1 MSYQPRTLE
10 SMGISLGVGLGV
22 AFFTLML
29 FGLAVRSRCIYIAPR
44 CTARPRDTIYNSK
57 PSNDSQRRGS
67 PMFGW
72 MWWARSL
79 SYETMLKGVPGT
91 GTRKGGL
98 EGIMLKVNLDGIVL
112 LRFYALCFR
121 ISVLV
126 SIVCI
131 GIVLPINL
139 TGYCGYQE
147 NEDAESAEC
156 FSFLQGESRPNI
168 TNYDWT
174 TLANIPDLSESEDM
188 LDHIFTLGN
197 RGATLGR
204 LYGIVLCTWIIAYY
218 ACKSMRNEWEIMLA
232 LRRVYYLEKDHWSER
247 RKELENSLLLSKE
260 EDDEEEKLLLK
271 RDPWIP
277 HPEQR
282 ETTVN
287 VGLYSVLVGG
297 LPAYPEEEI
306 DKEDIEAAVGLA
318 NIKKVDWQ
326 LEFATKY
333 FDSCVQNPQG
343 YSSAVAAV
351 TILPSAFDLSNAW
364 GKWYGAAGKLR
375 RLRFIREVIEEKTR
389 YDIDY
394 DDDEDDSVDEE
405 EEEQDP
411 DDGVVVFEEQ
421 DRVTNLPGEN
431 HQSFFPSFSGDGS
444 SRDVIGSIRRK
455 NKIDSA
461 IYSNTDENREYYRTV
476 LGVEDGS
483 GFATF
488 DFGPEQTA
496 MYTREF
502 SQGAAN
508 CCPTGCFTGRIR
520 RANIDELRQMEE
532 DAAREVHAANILLEN
547 AQFRV
552 MKESKKKAKD
562 ESNDFSGMSED
573 ESLLRLFANNKLR
586 LRKKRNS
593 QSTNDDDDW
602 MKFQSIIAESPR
614 NESQR
619 NSIIEKENSLH
630 QNATERKAQPNR
642 VIEDNNNKNSIKS
655 SASKQKSESSNTTT
669 QGSRPKNFNIGKDV
683 KNVVKDSMVRES
695 SYAVVT
701 FMSRQAAV
709 AARQC
714 LADGRGQG
722 RWVTFSDIPVPPL
735 ADAVP
740 YNIFFCRGCCRPVSL
755 SIHSTQKRLR
765 FHFAMAWLFTIY
777 VFYTLPLAFVQSLLD
792 PAASPITGYSE
803 FVDSLG
809 FYGKLIVGLLPG
821 LCFTLFYSLCPVMFK
836 TIANFGSNATSQF
849 AAEYAA
855 MKYFWWFY
863 VVTAFWSTSLAT
875 VVLAAIEEQKITD
888 QIIQVIRKAA
898 GTVPTTISFS
908 WINWIVVRATIVLPL
923 HFLLQM
929 NTFLFRILGLNCCS
943 RAVRGGG
950 PGGAIP
956 YRLYIDGA
964 LVFLCAVT
972 LAPAAPL
979 LAPFATIYF
988 YWSQPILKRNLV
1000 YVYRPNF
1007 DAGGARWPFLFEMLI
1022 TSLLVGQIMMTIMMI
1037 FKQAIGPSVLAF
1049 VPFFPTYFW
1058 RQSTLATFRRSYQ
1071 DASLFHTS
1079 ELDGLEPQEKTSHD
1093 LRESFRRF
1101 LVDAHKAAYVPVCLA
1116 RSANRESVKG
1126 SYVFTS
1132 EPACVINHDDDV
1144 YSVSPRQDSQAK
1156 TGETVSSFSSVS
1168 EPRQQYGV
1176 SLARVNRKDFVSDL
1190 RLNDDGS
1197 VTSDV
1202 FASGNGY
1209 YNA

>member
-1 MSYQPRTLE
+1 
-10 SMGISLGVGLGV
+10 
-22 AFFTLML
+22 
-29 FGLAVRSRCIYIAPR
+29 
-44 CTARPRDTIYNSK
+44 
-57 PSNDSQRRGS
+57 
-67 PMFGW
+67 
-72 MWWARSL
+72 
-79 SYETMLKGVPGT
+79 MLKGVPGT

-112 LRFYALCFR
+112 LRFYNLCFR
-121 ISVLV
+121 ISIFI

-139 TGYCGYQE
+139 TGYCGYKE
-147 NEDAESAEC
+147 SPDEESAKC
-156 FSFLQGESRPNI
+156 FSGFNDGSGSRPNI
-168 TNYDWT
+168 TNYDLT
-174 TLANIPDLSESEDM
+174 TLANIPDLAKSEEI
-188 LDHIFTLGN
+188 LDHVFTLS
-197 RGATLGR
+197 RGAILGR
-204 LYGIVLCTWIIAYY
+204 LYGIVLCTWLISYY
-218 ACKSMRNEWEIMLA
+218 ACKCMRNEWEIMIA

-260 EDDEEEKLLLK
+260 DDDEEERLLLK

-306 DKEDIEAAVGLA
+306 DEEDIEAAVGLA
-318 NIKKVDWQ
+318 NRKKVDWQ

-364 GKWYGAAGKLR
+364 EKWYAAAGKLR

-389 YDIDY
+389 YDIDCDDDDDDDDDKY
-394 DDDEDDSVDEE
+394 DDVVDDE
-405 EEEQDP
+405 EEEQDA
-411 DDGVVVFEEQ
+411 DDLGVLFESQ
-421 DRVTNLPGEN
+421 DIVSSLPREN

-444 SRDVIGSIRRK
+444 NRDVMGSIRRK
-455 NKIDSA
+455 NKIDTA
-461 IYSNTDENREYYRTV
+461 IYSNTDENREYYRAV

-483 GFATF
+483 GFATY

-520 RANIDELRQMEE
+520 RSNIDELRQMEE

-552 MKESKKKAKD
+552 MKESKKKSKE
-562 ESNDFSGMSED
+562 ESNDFSEMTED
-573 ESLLRLFANNKLR
+573 ESLACLFANSKLR
-586 LRKKRNS
+586 LRKKRDIT
-593 QSTNDDDDW
+593 STNDDDDW

-614 NESQR
+614 NEAQR
-619 NSIIEKENSLH
+619 NSVIDQVSSRHNNTNEKKGQSNM
-630 QNATERKAQPNR
+630 ATEVSRRKM
-642 VIEDNNNKNSIKS
+642 SIKS
-655 SASKQKSESSNTTT
+655 SGSKQRSDASNSTT
-669 QGSRPKNFNIGKDV
+669 QPSRKKNFQIGKDV

-765 FHFAMAWLFTIY
+765 FHIAMAWLFVIY
-777 VFYTLPLAFVQSLLD
+777 VFYTLPLTFVQSLLD
-792 PAASPITGYSE
+792 PAASPLPGYGE
-803 FVDSLG
+803 WVNSLG
-809 FYGKLIVGLLPG
+809 FAGKLIVGLLPG

-875 VVLAAIEEQKITD
+875 VVLAAYEEQRITTEF
-888 QIIQVIRKAA
+888 IQVIRKAA

-908 WINWIVVRATIVLPL
+908 WINWIIVRATIVLPL

-929 NTFLFRILGLNCCS
+929 NTFLFRMLGLNCCS

-964 LVFLCAVT
+964 LVFLCAAT

-1007 DAGGARWPFLFEMLI
+1007 DSGGGRWPFLFEMLI
-1022 TSLLVGQIMMTIMMI
+1022 TSLLVGQIMMTIMML
-1037 FKQAIGPSVLAF
+1037 FKQAYGASVLAF
-1049 VPFFPTYFW
+1049 IPFFPTYFW
-1058 RQSTLATFRRSYQ
+1058 RQSTLATFRRAYQ

-1079 ELDGLEPQEKTSHD
+1079 ELDGLEPHEKTSHD

-1116 RSANRESVKG
+1116 RSANRESAKG

-1132 EPACVINHDDDV
+1132 EPACVINHDNDV
-1144 YSVSPRQDSQAK
+1144 HSVSPMEDCHWK
-1156 TGETVSSFSSVS
+1156 TGEAAASFDVVSA
-1168 EPRQQYGV
+1168 PRHQYGV
-1176 SLARVNRKDFVSDL
+1176 SLARVNRKDVVSDL
-1190 RLNDDGS
+1190 RLNGDGS
-1197 VTSDV
+1197 VTSDL
-1202 FASGNGY
+1202 FASGNRY